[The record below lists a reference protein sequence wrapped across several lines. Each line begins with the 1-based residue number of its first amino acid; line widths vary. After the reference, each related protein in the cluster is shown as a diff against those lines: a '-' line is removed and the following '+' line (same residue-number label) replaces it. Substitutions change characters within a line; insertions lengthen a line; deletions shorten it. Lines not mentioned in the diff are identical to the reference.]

1 MTLQKRVRRS
11 IGKNISFYLTGTV
24 LTAITIMLLVGAFA
38 VSNTLYDRFERFFA
52 QNRIEDG
59 EFKTET
65 PLTDA
70 DIRALEGQYE
80 VVLEQQHYTDLTYQD
95 TKLRIF
101 TQMEKLDLASV
112 LEGED
117 LQSDTDI
124 MVTYRYAKANGI
136 AVGDEIT
143 ILGQK
148 FHVSGLCNKSDYA
161 IMLYDLTESMPDQDG
176 FGIGI
181 ITKQAMEKLV
191 DPITYYAVRYEDK
204 AKEQDFRK
212 AVYDTYKT
220 TEYIEKESNTRIS
233 LIFHEADDLTAE
245 FSLYS
250 PIIMLLVVVII
261 AMVLSRMVKR
271 EGKIIAV
278 LMTLGYRKQELIRHY
293 MLFGMIPAIGGDI
306 LGILCSIPFSKAFCG
321 FYFGDGE
328 YLDYTVKMPWL
339 TLLVAVLIPVVV
351 YGLVS
356 YLVLSACL
364 KSDIVPLLR
373 EQKKEK
379 TARICRNSNR
389 STGWIYT
396 VRSIWL
402 NKARSLTM
410 VIGIAVATLVVVLGG
425 SFQDSYDNLI
435 EVKMPDAMMGGQYE
449 YGFKSFQ
456 TENPYGGSAV
466 FDISF
471 GAKVDDSRFNMI
483 GYEEE
488 NDVLSAKL
496 CSGKPIEY
504 GKYYMTNA
512 AAKRYHISPGD
523 SFTFYDTVTL
533 QETTIEITDILDND
547 VMALVLTSKEN
558 VAKLLDRPVEQY
570 NVIISRE
577 KLDIPGEMLSKSAS
591 VADYIEQAKNLASTA
606 GIVLKLLKVLGALI
620 CILVTSMLAGMILE
634 ENKRNVSMLAI
645 LGYTDREIRTFI
657 FRANYILVPLGFLLG
672 VPLGYATAYSM
683 ILSAMQSS
691 GRLMSL
697 PVKASTIGISFGYVL
712 LSYLLAMLLLSR
724 KKALLKLLWQKDE

>member
-11 IGKNISFYLTGTV
+11 VGKNISFYLTGTV

-59 EFKTET
+59 EFKTEI

-70 DIRALEGQYE
+70 DIRALEEQYT
-80 VVLEQQHYTDLTYQD
+80 VVLEQQRYTDLVYQD

-101 TQMEKLDLASV
+101 TEMEKLDLASV
-112 LEGED
+112 LEGEN
-117 LQSDTDI
+117 LRSDTDI
-124 MVTYRYAKANGI
+124 LVTYRYAKANGI

-143 ILGQK
+143 ILGQR
-148 FHVSGLCNKSDYA
+148 FHVCGFCNKSDYA
-161 IMLYDLTESMPDQDG
+161 VMLYDFTESMSDQDG

-181 ITKQAMEKLV
+181 ITKQAMEKLA
-191 DPITYYAVRYEDK
+191 DPITYYAVRYQDK
-204 AKEQDFRK
+204 TKEQDFRK

-220 TEYIEKESNTRIS
+220 VEYMEKESNTRIS

-328 YLDYTVKMPWL
+328 YLDYTVKIPWL
-339 TLLVAVLIPVVV
+339 TLSVAVLVPIVV

-364 KSDIVPLLR
+364 KSNIVPLLR

-396 VRSIWL
+396 IRSIWL

-410 VIGIAVATLVVVLGG
+410 VIGIAIATLVVVLGG

-435 EVKMPDAMMGGQYE
+435 RVKMPNAMMGGQYE

-456 TENPYGGSAV
+456 TENPYGGAAV

-471 GAKVDDSRFNMI
+471 GAKTDDSRFNMI
-483 GYEEE
+483 GYEEN
-488 NDVLSAKL
+488 NDVLSGEL
-496 CSGKPIEY
+496 VSGKEIEY

-512 AAKRYHISPGD
+512 AAERYQISPGD

-533 QETTIEITDILDND
+533 EETSIEITDILDND
-547 VMALVLTSKEN
+547 VMSLVLTSKEN

-591 VADYIEQAKNLASTA
+591 VDDYIEQAKNLASTA
-606 GIVLKLLKVLGALI
+606 GIVLKLLKVLGVMI

-657 FRANYILVPLGFLLG
+657 FRANYILVPIGFLLG

-683 ILSAMQSS
+683 ILSAMRSS

-697 PVKASTIGISFGYVL
+697 PVKVSTIGISFGYVL

>member
-1 MTLQKRVRRS
+1 MTLQRRVRRS

-59 EFKTET
+59 EFKTES

-80 VVLEQQHYTDLTYQD
+80 GVL
-95 TKLRIF
+95 

-161 IMLYDLTESMPDQDG
+161 IMLYDLTESMPDRDG

-181 ITKQAMEKLV
+181 ITQQAMEKLV

-379 TARICRNSNR
+379 TACICRNSNR

-410 VIGIAVATLVVVLGG
+410 VIGIAVAWAVSMNMDLRASRRKIRMADRL
-425 SFQDSYDNLI
+425 FLI
-435 EVKMPDAMMGGQYE
+435 
-449 YGFKSFQ
+449 
-456 TENPYGGSAV
+456 
-466 FDISF
+466 
-471 GAKVDDSRFNMI
+471 
-483 GYEEE
+483 
-488 NDVLSAKL
+488 
-496 CSGKPIEY
+496 
-504 GKYYMTNA
+504 
-512 AAKRYHISPGD
+512 
-523 SFTFYDTVTL
+523 
-533 QETTIEITDILDND
+533 
-547 VMALVLTSKEN
+547 
-558 VAKLLDRPVEQY
+558 
-570 NVIISRE
+570 
-577 KLDIPGEMLSKSAS
+577 SAS
-591 VADYIEQAKNLASTA
+591 ARRWMTP
-606 GIVLKLLKVLGALI
+606 GLI
-620 CILVTSMLAGMILE
+620 
-634 ENKRNVSMLAI
+634 
-645 LGYTDREIRTFI
+645 
-657 FRANYILVPLGFLLG
+657 
-672 VPLGYATAYSM
+672 
-683 ILSAMQSS
+683 
-691 GRLMSL
+691 
-697 PVKASTIGISFGYVL
+697 
-712 LSYLLAMLLLSR
+712 
-724 KKALLKLLWQKDE
+724 

>member
-1 MTLQKRVRRS
+1 
-11 IGKNISFYLTGTV
+11 
-24 LTAITIMLLVGAFA
+24 
-38 VSNTLYDRFERFFA
+38 
-52 QNRIEDG
+52 
-59 EFKTET
+59 
-65 PLTDA
+65 
-70 DIRALEGQYE
+70 
-80 VVLEQQHYTDLTYQD
+80 
-95 TKLRIF
+95 
-101 TQMEKLDLASV
+101 
-112 LEGED
+112 
-117 LQSDTDI
+117 
-124 MVTYRYAKANGI
+124 
-136 AVGDEIT
+136 
-143 ILGQK
+143 
-148 FHVSGLCNKSDYA
+148 
-161 IMLYDLTESMPDQDG
+161 
-176 FGIGI
+176 
-181 ITKQAMEKLV
+181 
-191 DPITYYAVRYEDK
+191 
-204 AKEQDFRK
+204 
-212 AVYDTYKT
+212 
-220 TEYIEKESNTRIS
+220 
-233 LIFHEADDLTAE
+233 
-245 FSLYS
+245 
-250 PIIMLLVVVII
+250 
-261 AMVLSRMVKR
+261 
-271 EGKIIAV
+271 
-278 LMTLGYRKQELIRHY
+278 
-293 MLFGMIPAIGGDI
+293 
-306 LGILCSIPFSKAFCG
+306 
-321 FYFGDGE
+321 
-328 YLDYTVKMPWL
+328 
-339 TLLVAVLIPVVV
+339 
-351 YGLVS
+351 
-356 YLVLSACL
+356 
-364 KSDIVPLLR
+364 
-373 EQKKEK
+373 
-379 TARICRNSNR
+379 
-389 STGWIYT
+389 
-396 VRSIWL
+396 
-402 NKARSLTM
+402 
-410 VIGIAVATLVVVLGG
+410 
-425 SFQDSYDNLI
+425 
-435 EVKMPDAMMGGQYE
+435 MGGQYE

-504 GKYYMTNA
+504 GKYYITNA

-533 QETTIEITDILDND
+533 QESTIEITDILDND

-672 VPLGYATAYSM
+672 VLLGYATAYSM

>member
-1 MTLQKRVRRS
+1 MTLQRRVRRS
-11 IGKNISFYLTGTV
+11 IGKNLSFYLTGTV

-70 DIRALEGQYE
+70 DIRALEERYTVE
-80 VVLEQQHYTDLTYQD
+80 LEQQQYTDLTYGD

-117 LQSDTDI
+117 LRSDTDI

-245 FSLYS
+245 FSMYS

-306 LGILCSIPFSKAFCG
+306 LGILCSIPFSKAFCA

-339 TLLVAVLIPVVV
+339 TLFVAVLIPIVV

-379 TARICRNSNR
+379 TARICRNSDR

-402 NKARSLTM
+402 NQARSLTM
-410 VIGIAVATLVVVLGG
+410 VVGIAIATLVVVLGG

-471 GAKVDDSRFNMI
+471 GAKPDDSRFNMI

-488 NDVLSAKL
+488 NDVLSGKL
-496 CSGKPIEY
+496 VSGKQIEY

-512 AAKRYHISPGD
+512 AAKRYQISPGD

-533 QETTIEITDILDND
+533 QETTIEITDIMDND
-547 VMALVLTSKEN
+547 VMSLVLTSKEN

-577 KLDIPGEMLSKSAS
+577 KLDIPGEILSKSAS
-591 VADYIEQAKNLASTA
+591 VDDYIKQAKNLASTA

-657 FRANYILVPLGFLLG
+657 FRANHILVPLGFLVG

-697 PVKASTIGISFGYVL
+697 PVKASTIGIGFGYVL

-724 KKALLKLLWQKDE
+724 KRALLKLLWQKDE